1 MLESENSPRL
11 ERDGRTNKIRLKCH
25 YNNDIRVVRITNKI
39 LFVSLKE
46 RLENDFGF
54 TVSLKYKDTDDDLIN
69 LDNQND
75 LNELIETESGS
86 VTVLVSRASGTT
98 PMGESPMII
107 HSGDDADGE
116 LSSSRDSRVSLTPSP
131 ALRPAVAESRMTVEV
146 PRQTPPT
153 APASPVVPPGSSA
166 VVASAVPP
174 DVLAVVRPDV
184 LERAICSQQRQKSRQ
199 KEISD
204 AVQRKGWRWQRGE
217 VLGQGAFGTVFLGLN
232 LNSGELMA
240 VKQLDTNEVTK
251 KDLMLL
257 EHEISM
263 MRGLNHKNIVRYLG
277 TDRTDDS
284 LSIFMEYVP
293 GGSIRSLLERFGAL
307 KESVVRMYTRQL
319 LLGLEY
325 LHQNGIA
332 HRDIKGANIL
342 VANDGTIKL
351 ADFGASKNL
360 TQPSL
365 TATGLKGTPMWMA
378 PEVIRQQ
385 QTSNGWKK
393 ADVWSVGCTV
403 VEMATGKPPWAQ
415 FDNPVT
421 AMYQIACADA
431 LPSIPDDMSE
441 QGRTFLHKC
450 LTRDPDSRPDA
461 TSLLLVPFVAFVKPW
476 AVRSTPT
483 QLLQRPNTSGDSKS
497 RLPLQ
502 EYWPIRETHSRA
514 SSKKKNEDEALAE
527 SIELRP
533 DVSISLNESFSDN
546 DELPLSDSELN
557 EELRAAISKNRP
569 SAELEDSL
577 DGEMN
582 AMQHDSKLRDVSRA
596 SAASS
601 AAPISSQAGLLRKPV
616 LGSLIKRNNRR
627 RADSACDDVDDAVR
641 PLPMRASTVG
651 QYGSNMLKGM
661 PPLRSSESPTRMQA
675 QSDAP
680 YRSPPN
686 RKRRDQTLETSEPKR
701 SHLQT
706 QLVSFDLDSSL
717 DDLALASPPRRTASA
732 PTTNQL
738 KHAPIRRRD
747 KAMKVSSSS
756 SNIHGRKRGAGPK
769 SASFTIQNSRN
780 RRRPR
785 SDSAK
790 AVGDTSESHSGAK
803 TKHTQEDLRGLV
815 IGGVSMRS

>member
-1 MLESENSPRL
+1 MGGTPRSP
-11 ERDGRTNKIRLKCH
+11 
-25 YNNDIRVVRITNKI
+25 IT
-39 LFVSLKE
+39 
-46 RLENDFGF
+46 
-54 TVSLKYKDTDDDLIN
+54 
-69 LDNQND
+69 
-75 LNELIETESGS
+75 
-86 VTVLVSRASGTT
+86 
-98 PMGESPMII
+98 
-107 HSGDDADGE
+107 HSDDADGE
-116 LSSSRDSRVSLTPSP
+116 LSSSRDSRFSATQSPSI
-131 ALRPAVAESRMTVEV
+131 RPLVAESRLTVQV
-146 PRQTPPT
+146 PVEMPRTT
-153 APASPVVPPGSSA
+153 PASPVVKPR
-166 VVASAVPP
+166 AVPP
-174 DVLAVVRPDV
+174 DVI
-184 LERAICSQQRQKSRQ
+184 ERAISSQQRQKSRQ
-199 KEISD
+199 RD
-204 AVQRKGWRWQRGE
+204 LADAQQRAVQSTCWRWQRGE

-307 KESVVRMYTRQL
+307 KESVVKMYTRQL

-431 LPSIPDDMSE
+431 LPSIPDELSE
-441 QGRTFLHKC
+441 QGRHFLHKC

-461 TSLLLVPFVAFVKPW
+461 TSLLLVPFVAFVNPW

-483 QLLQRPNTSGDSKS
+483 QLVQRPNTSGDRAS
-497 RLPLQ
+497 RPPLQ
-502 EYWPIRETHSRA
+502 EYYIRETHSRA
-514 SSKKKNEDEALAE
+514 SSKKKNEEAELAE
-527 SIELRP
+527 SLELRP
-533 DVSISLNESFSDN
+533 DVSISLNDSFSDN
-546 DELPLSDSELN
+546 DELSNLSDSELDN
-557 EELRAAISKNRP
+557 ELRAAMSKSR
-569 SAELEDSL
+569 SSDKLGEFEELEDSV

-582 AMQHDSKLRDVSRA
+582 AMQRESRLRDSSRA

-601 AAPISSQAGLLRKPV
+601 ATSSAASSAASVGSNLGLLGKPM
-616 LGSLIKRNNRR
+616 LSSLPKRNPRGGH
-627 RADSACDDVDDAVR
+627 SAHNDVGEAVR
-641 PLPMRASTVG
+641 FSKPMSKRASTVG
-651 QYGSNMLKGM
+651 QHGSNMLKGM
-661 PPLRSSESPTRMQA
+661 PPLLSSESPSRARSQSGVDEKLMASSRSSSIRNRRA
-675 QSDAP
+675 QTVEAAGAYLPVAHKS
-680 YRSPPN
+680 
-686 RKRRDQTLETSEPKR
+686 RRL
-701 SHLQT
+701 HLQT
-706 QLVSFDLDSSL
+706 QLVSFDLDDSL
-717 DDLALASPPRRTASA
+717 DDLALGTPPKRTASA
-732 PTTNQL
+732 PTNQFKQTVAEPRRHRAQPL
-738 KHAPIRRRD
+738 KR
-747 KAMKVSSSS
+747 SSSS
-756 SNIHGRKRGAGPK
+756 RDTHRRKRGTGAK
-769 SASFTIQNSRN
+769 KKDSAQQNGKN

-785 SDSAK
+785 SKNSTK
-790 AVGDTSESHSGAK
+790 AGGNASESGPGVK
-803 TKHTQEDLRGLV
+803 LKLTQKDLDGLV
-815 IGGVSMRS
+815 IGGVGMH